1 MVSQQQGHALLLA
14 GAPRQ
19 APHNFPGGSPLL
31 KFPMAQPEPT
41 LLSLNQTGLAMN
53 AALSS
58 SSEFYSWSATTSLGG
73 GKPPLDYQAY
83 ASAGV
88 LALELQSSLNCCL
101 GVFRSGV

>member
-1 MVSQQQGHALLLA
+1 MVSQQQQHALLLA

-19 APHNFPGGSPLL
+19 APRNFPGGSPLL

-41 LLSLNQTGLAMN
+41 LLSLKRTGLAMN

-58 SSEFYSWSATTSLGG
+58 SSDFYSWSANTSVGG

-83 ASAGV
+83 ASVG
-88 LALELQSSLNCCL
+88 ALLLQPSRGGSLTVKHD
-101 GVFRSGV
+101 G